1 MEMLMVTESFNMK
14 DNHFTDKERIRIVK
28 LHVEEGKSQRIL
40 SLHYG
45 VSQSSIGRWV
55 AKYRNGKLTN
65 KTKHGGE

>member
-1 MEMLMVTESFNMK
+1 MRDNRFTEK
-14 DNHFTDKERIRIVK
+14 DRVKIAK

-55 AKYRNGKLTN
+55 AKYRNGKLTKNDN
-65 KTKHGGE
+65 K

>member
-1 MEMLMVTESFNMK
+1 MSDNRFTEK
-14 DNHFTDKERIRIVK
+14 DRVKIAK

-55 AKYRNGKLTN
+55 AKYRNGKLTKNDN
-65 KTKHGGE
+65 K